1 MRPGKRFGLSA
12 IEKSDI
18 WSRWKA
24 GQSLHEIGRAFD
36 KPHSSIRCLLLPRG
50 GIPPAARRRSR
61 LALTL
66 GERENISRGIASGSP
81 LREIAR
87 RLERAAST
95 VSQEISRHGG
105 RPAYRAPVAEGHAWD
120 LTLRPKKCLLAVN
133 RKLRDIVA
141 SKLILDWSPEQISG
155 WLKTPYR
162 DDESLRVSHETIYRS
177 LFIQAR
183 GVLKKQLMEHLRS
196 KRRMRRSQ
204 HSRIL
209 KDSRGQIVDAIS
221 LRERPAEVEDRAIP
235 GHWEG
240 DLLSGA
246 KNSYM
251 ATLVERHSRFAML
264 IKVPSKETEAVVA
277 ALSQH
282 VRKLPVTLPRSRT
295 WDRGLEMA
303 KHKDFTVATDVQVY
317 FCDPQSPWQRG
328 SNENTNLLLRQYFPR
343 GTDLSGY
350 SQADLDKVALRL
362 NQRPRKT
369 LGFQTPA
376 SRLQESVASTV

>member
-66 GERENISRGIASGSP
+66 AEREDISRGIATGSP

-87 RLERAAST
+87 GLDRAAST
-95 VSQEISRHGG
+95 VSREISRHGG
-105 RPAYRAPVAEGHAWD
+105 RPAYRAHVADDHAWD
-120 LTLRPKKCLLAVN
+120 SALRPKKCLLAVN
-133 RKLRDIVA
+133 RKLRNIVA

-155 WLKTPYR
+155 WLKTQYP

-183 GVLKKQLMEHLRS
+183 GVLKKELMDHLRS
-196 KRRMRRSQ
+196 KRCMRRSRHATVSGQ
-204 HSRIL
+204 
-209 KDSRGQIVDAIS
+209 SRGQIVDAIS
-221 LRERPAEVEDRAIP
+221 IRERPAEVEDRAIP

-246 KNSYM
+246 KNSYI

-282 VRKLPVTLPRSRT
+282 VRKLPATLKRSLT

-303 KHKDFTVATDVQVY
+303 KHKDFTVTTDVQVY

-328 SNENTNLLLRQYFPR
+328 TNENTNLLLRQYFPR

-350 SQADLDKVALRL
+350 SQAQLDQVSLRL

-369 LGFQTPA
+369 LGFETPA
-376 SRLQESVASTV
+376 SKLQASVASTV